1 MMGENEQEMV
11 KKKPKMAQKCVQKGG
26 KKCPVGKKIISQLG
40 NKNIPVG
47 KKYFANWPFPAFLL
61 DFPRKSNL

>member
-11 KKKPKMAQKCVQKGG
+11 KKKPKNGTKMRSKRR
-26 KKCPVGKKIISQLG
+26 KKVPSWKKIISQLG
-40 NKNIPVG
+40 NKNFPVG